1 MKKKHKRLSG
11 KLRGTCF
18 ASLVIALVCNISVL
32 FVPFLVFR
40 KLLKPETYT
49 FFHSVQMLWDEG
61 IYALAI
67 LVIGFSLV
75 FPFFKLLI
83 LFWVVS
89 VSQPG
94 PRLLGLLNRVEI
106 LAKWSMLDVF
116 LVCLVLTL
124 TSGQVLVSATPKEGV
139 PLFIAAIVI
148 SMVVG
153 QVLAKHLLEHSSRKR
168 PSRWLK
174 MELTPRW
181 RVILVGISGLL
192 LLGALALPFLK
203 ISSWFLIDD
212 SFSILTV
219 LPALWSQGSYPAVF
233 AVGLFLVLFPVLR
246 WTALAK
252 SNWDHAQGCAQVD
265 YERTFKLARFW
276 SMLDVFALALGV
288 FLIEGNRFV
297 PSDAEFGAL
306 LLIIVVFVNVLVEN
320 SLEVNSETNEA
331 LSSSKAV

>member
-1 MKKKHKRLSG
+1 
-11 KLRGTCF
+11 
-18 ASLVIALVCNISVL
+18 
-32 FVPFLVFR
+32 
-40 KLLKPETYT
+40 
-49 FFHSVQMLWDEG
+49 
-61 IYALAI
+61 
-67 LVIGFSLV
+67 
-75 FPFFKLLI
+75 
-83 LFWVVS
+83 
-89 VSQPG
+89 
-94 PRLLGLLNRVEI
+94 
-106 LAKWSMLDVF
+106 
-116 LVCLVLTL
+116 
-124 TSGQVLVSATPKEGV
+124 
-139 PLFIAAIVI
+139 
-148 SMVVG
+148 
-153 QVLAKHLLEHSSRKR
+153 
-168 PSRWLK
+168 